1 MVLGT
6 SLAVQWL
13 GLGATDQVSIPAH
26 GTKTSVRQCGQKQ
39 KQNKT
44 PNKYRQKTQHMVL
57 SLTAVASPGSSLE
70 LQTLNPFP

>member
-6 SLAVQWL
+6 PLAVQWL
-13 GLGATDQVSIPAH
+13 GLGATAQGSIPAH
-26 GTKTSVRQCGQKQ
+26 GTKTSARQRGQKPN
-39 KQNKT
+39 QNKT
-44 PNKYRQKTQHMVL
+44 PNKYKQKTQHMVL